1 MNAFLKVRLVQ
12 EQTLEQN
19 WVWAR
24 MPQPKLDGMAIA
36 KAEIFRE
43 RQTIMRMCQDLLV
56 RNKQGNTGEILTR
69 EGLPNTSDVIIFKCI
84 VADNGECQAEA
95 PFFTCSECHVI
106 CCDLHGP
113 EHTKH
118 AYFATPEATQIHI
131 RRNQQISQGSLLSGR
146 GFARTGRGIVRGSRV
161 GGRESARRGRNSAG
175 HQNQIISRNSASQI
189 RASSP
194 ESGDAPKNIGQM
206 KIQEIRDELIQ
217 QHKVKLS
224 YLTKNFTTLEALKF
238 MLREKRRIQE
248 KTVVNNVESESK
260 DSTNEADEVSG
271 DDDSES
277 EAM

>member
-1 MNAFLKVRLVQ
+1 
-12 EQTLEQN
+12 
-19 WVWAR
+19 
-24 MPQPKLDGMAIA
+24 
-36 KAEIFRE
+36 
-43 RQTIMRMCQDLLV
+43 
-56 RNKQGNTGEILTR
+56 
-69 EGLPNTSDVIIFKCI
+69 
-84 VADNGECQAEA
+84 
-95 PFFTCSECHVI
+95 
-106 CCDLHGP
+106 LHGP

-146 GFARTGRGIVRGSRV
+146 GFARTGRGSVRGSRV

-175 HQNQIISRNSASQI
+175 HQNQIISRNSAQI
-189 RASSP
+189 RASCP
-194 ESGDAPKNIGQM
+194 ESGEAPKNISKM

-238 MLREKRRIQE
+238 MLREKRKIQE
-248 KTVVNNVESESK
+248 KPVVNNVESESK
-260 DSTNEADEVSG
+260 DSANEADEVSG

>member
-1 MNAFLKVRLVQ
+1 
-12 EQTLEQN
+12 
-19 WVWAR
+19 
-24 MPQPKLDGMAIA
+24 MPDHYANVSRFA
-36 KAEIFRE
+36 DR
-43 RQTIMRMCQDLLV
+43 V

-69 EGLPNTSDVIIFKCI
+69 EGLPSTSNVINLKCI

-95 PFFTCSECHVI
+95 PFFTCLECHVI

-118 AYFATPEATQIHI
+118 AYFATPEATQIYI
-131 RRNQQISQGSLLSGR
+131 RRNQQISQGSMLSGR
-146 GFARTGRGIVRGSRV
+146 GFARIGRGSVRGSRV

-175 HQNQIISRNSASQI
+175 HQNQIISRNSASQL

-206 KIQEIRDELIQ
+206 KIQEIRDELVQ

-224 YLTKNFTTLEALKF
+224 YLTKKFTTLEALKF
-238 MLREKRRIQE
+238 MLRKKRRIQG